1 MIIDCPCGEKKFE
14 INQNLIP
21 EEGRLLQCGF
31 CNEKWFFNK
40 DKNKNKVSETK
51 INIENKKVISSNNN
65 DVNLEE
71 NEISLE
77 DNSDKKIKV
86 KNIFSFSIF
95 LSYILVSIIS
105 FIALIILI
113 DTFKS
118 PLYRIF
124 PNLELILYNLFET
137 LKDIKLFIKDLF

>member
-1 MIIDCPCGEKKFE
+1 MIIVCPCGKKKFE
-14 INQNLIP
+14 IDQSLIP
-21 EEGRLLQCGF
+21 KEGRLLQCGS
-31 CNEKWFFNK
+31 CNEKWFFNEEK
-40 DKNKNKVSETK
+40 KEVSETK
-51 INIENKKVISSNNN
+51 IDDENKKVNSSNST

-71 NEISLE
+71 NQISLE
-77 DNSDKKIKV
+77 DNTDNVIKV
-86 KNIFSFSIF
+86 KNNFSFSIF

-124 PNLELILYNLFET
+124 PNLELILFNLFET

>member
-1 MIIDCPCGEKKFE
+1 MIIVCPCGEKKFE
-14 INQNLIP
+14 IDQNLIP

-31 CNEKWFFNK
+31 CDKKWFFNK
-40 DKNKNKVSETK
+40 DKNEVSETK
-51 INIENKKVISSNNN
+51 VNVKNEKVFNSDSN

-71 NEISLE
+71 SEVSLD
-77 DNSDKKIKV
+77 DNTDNLIKV
-86 KNIFSFSIF
+86 KNNFSFSIF

-124 PNLELILYNLFET
+124 PNLELILFNLFET
-137 LKDIKLFIKDLF
+137 LKDIRLFIKDLF

>member
-1 MIIDCPCGEKKFE
+1 MIIVCPCCKKKFE
-14 INQNLIP
+14 IDQSLIP
-21 EEGRLLQCGF
+21 KEGRLLQCGS
-31 CNEKWFFNK
+31 CNEKWFFNEEK
-40 DKNKNKVSETK
+40 KEVSETK
-51 INIENKKVISSNNN
+51 INVENKNVTSSNST

-71 NEISLE
+71 NKISLE
-77 DNSDKKIKV
+77 DNTDNVIKV
-86 KNIFSFSIF
+86 KNNFSFSIF

-124 PNLELILYNLFET
+124 PNLELILFNLFET
-137 LKDIKLFIKDLF
+137 LKDINLFIKDLF

>member
-1 MIIDCPCGEKKFE
+1 MIIVCPSCRKKFE
-14 INQNLIP
+14 IDQNLIP
-21 EEGRLLQCGF
+21 KEGRLLQCGF
-31 CNEKWFFNK
+31 CNEKWFFNI
-40 DKNKNKVSETK
+40 NKKEVSE
-51 INIENKKVISSNNN
+51 NKLNFKNEKVTSLNDN
-65 DVNLEE
+65 DVNPEE
-71 NEISLE
+71 TEISLD
-77 DNSDKKIKV
+77 DNTDNVIKV
-86 KNIFSFSIF
+86 KNNFSFSIF

-124 PNLELILYNLFET
+124 PNLELILFNLFET

>member
-1 MIIDCPCGEKKFE
+1 MIIVCPCGKKKFE
-14 INQNLIP
+14 IDQSLIP
-21 EEGRLLQCGF
+21 KEGRLLQCGS
-31 CNEKWFFNK
+31 CNEKWFFNEEK
-40 DKNKNKVSETK
+40 KEVSETK
-51 INIENKKVISSNNN
+51 IDDENKKVNSSNST

-71 NEISLE
+71 NQISLE
-77 DNSDKKIKV
+77 DNTDNVIKV
-86 KNIFSFSIF
+86 KNNFSFSIF
-95 LSYILVSIIS
+95 LSYILVFIIS

-124 PNLELILYNLFET
+124 PNLELILFNLFET

>member
-1 MIIDCPCGEKKFE
+1 MIIVCPSCRKKFE
-14 INQNLIP
+14 IDQNLIP
-21 EEGRLLQCGF
+21 KEGRLLQCGF
-31 CNEKWFFNK
+31 CNEKWFFNI
-40 DKNKNKVSETK
+40 NKKEVSE
-51 INIENKKVISSNNN
+51 NKLNFKNEKVTSLNDN

-71 NEISLE
+71 TEISLD
-77 DNSDKKIKV
+77 DNTDNVIKV
-86 KNIFSFSIF
+86 KNNFSFSIF

-124 PNLELILYNLFET
+124 PNLELILFNLFET

>member
-1 MIIDCPCGEKKFE
+1 MIIVCPCGKKKFE
-14 INQNLIP
+14 IDQSLIP
-21 EEGRLLQCGF
+21 KEGRLLQCGS
-31 CNEKWFFNK
+31 CNEKWFFNEEK
-40 DKNKNKVSETK
+40 KEVPEIK
-51 INIENKKVISSNNN
+51 IDFENKKVTSSNSA

-71 NEISLE
+71 NKTSLE
-77 DNSDKKIKV
+77 DNTDNVIKV
-86 KNIFSFSIF
+86 KNNFSFSIF

-124 PNLELILYNLFET
+124 PNLELILFNLFET

>member
-1 MIIDCPCGEKKFE
+1 MIIVCPCGRKKFE
-14 INQNLIP
+14 IDQNLIP
-21 EEGRLLQCGF
+21 KEGRLLQCGF
-31 CNEKWFFNK
+31 CNEKWFFNI
-40 DKNKNKVSETK
+40 NKKEVSE
-51 INIENKKVISSNNN
+51 NKLNFKNEKVTSLNDN
-65 DVNLEE
+65 DVNPEE
-71 NEISLE
+71 TEISLD
-77 DNSDKKIKV
+77 DNTDNVIKV
-86 KNIFSFSIF
+86 KNNFSFSIF

-124 PNLELILYNLFET
+124 PNLELILFNLFET

>member
-14 INQNLIP
+14 IDQNLIP

-40 DKNKNKVSETK
+40 DKNEVSETK
-51 INIENKKVISSNNN
+51 INVENKKVTISNNN

-71 NEISLE
+71 NEVSLE
-77 DNSDKKIKV
+77 DDTDKKIKV
-86 KNIFSFSIF
+86 KNNFSFSIF

-124 PNLELILYNLFET
+124 PNLELILFNLFET
-137 LKDIKLFIKDLF
+137 LKDINLFIKDLF

>member
-1 MIIDCPCGEKKFE
+1 MIIVCPSCRKKFE
-14 INQNLIP
+14 IDQNLIP
-21 EEGRLLQCGF
+21 KEGRLLQCGF
-31 CNEKWFFNK
+31 CNEKWFFNI
-40 DKNKNKVSETK
+40 NKKEVSE
-51 INIENKKVISSNNN
+51 NKLNFKNEKVTSLN
-65 DVNLEE
+65 DNDMNLEE
-71 NEISLE
+71 TEISLD
-77 DNSDKKIKV
+77 DNTDNVIKV
-86 KNIFSFSIF
+86 KNNFSFSIF

-124 PNLELILYNLFET
+124 PNLELILFNLFET

>member
-1 MIIDCPCGEKKFE
+1 MIIVCPSCKKKFE

-31 CNEKWFFNK
+31 CDKKWFFNK
-40 DKNKNKVSETK
+40 DKNEVSETK
-51 INIENKKVISSNNN
+51 INVENKKVTISNNN

-71 NEISLE
+71 SEISLN
-77 DNSDKKIKV
+77 DNTDNVIKV
-86 KNIFSFSIF
+86 KNNFSFSIF

-105 FIALIILI
+105 FVALILLV

-124 PNLELILYNLFET
+124 PNLELILFNLFET
-137 LKDIKLFIKDLF
+137 LKDIRLFIKDLF

>member
-1 MIIDCPCGEKKFE
+1 MIIICPCGEKKFE
-14 INQNLIP
+14 IDQNLIP

-40 DKNKNKVSETK
+40 DKTEVLETK
-51 INIENKKVISSNNN
+51 VNVKNEKVAYSNTN
-65 DVNLEE
+65 DVNLKE
-71 NEISLE
+71 NEISLD
-77 DNSDKKIKV
+77 DNNDNVIKV
-86 KNIFSFSIF
+86 KNNFSFSIF

-105 FIALIILI
+105 FVALIILV

-124 PNLELILYNLFET
+124 PNLELILFNLFET
-137 LKDIKLFIKDLF
+137 LKDIRLFIKDLF

>member
-1 MIIDCPCGEKKFE
+1 MIIVCPSCQKKFE
-14 INQNLIP
+14 IDQNLIP

-40 DKNKNKVSETK
+40 NEKEVSDIELKIKNDKDTSL
-51 INIENKKVISSNNN
+51 NNN
-65 DVNLEE
+65 DLSLQETE
-71 NEISLE
+71 NNFD
-77 DNSDKKIKV
+77 DNTDNIIKV
-86 KNIFSFSIF
+86 KNNFSFSIF

-105 FIALIILI
+105 FVALIIFI

-118 PLYRIF
+118 PLYGIF
-124 PNLELILYNLFET
+124 PNLELILFNLFET

>member
-1 MIIDCPCGEKKFE
+1 MIIVCPSCRKKFE
-14 INQNLIP
+14 IDQNLIP
-21 EEGRLLQCGF
+21 KEGRLLQCGF
-31 CNEKWFFNK
+31 CNEKWFFNI
-40 DKNKNKVSETK
+40 NKKEVSENKLNFKNEK
-51 INIENKKVISSNNN
+51 ITSLNDN

-71 NEISLE
+71 TEISLD
-77 DNSDKKIKV
+77 DNTDNVIKV
-86 KNIFSFSIF
+86 KNNFSFSIF

-124 PNLELILYNLFET
+124 PNLELILFNLFET
-137 LKDIKLFIKDLF
+137 LEDIRLFIKDLF